1 MAERLRKI
9 ADEADPLQNP
19 FLNQRAAEI
28 FRSQLEQLLQQKGEN
43 APTPGQ
49 LAAARYKY
57 AYELL
62 HAGES
67 AAAVRE
73 FETLRKFIADGK
85 VNLTPDQVALV
96 RLNTLVSY
104 LRLGEQENCLLHHTT
119 ASCIMPIQP
128 GGFHK
133 LPNGSRGAINLLI
146 EQLSEDPNDL
156 RAGWLLNLAYM
167 TLGEHPDK
175 VPRRFLMSPK
185 IFDSE
190 YDIKRFPDI
199 ARNVGLDFN
208 DLAGSVVMD
217 DFDNDGSLDLMISAM
232 GLRDQL
238 RFFLNKGDGT
248 FVERTEEAGLAGEWG
263 GLNMVQADYN
273 NDGFVDVLVL
283 RGAWFEKQGH
293 HPKSLLRNNGN
304 GTFDDVTE
312 EAGLLSFH
320 PTQTATW
327 FDFNNDGWIDLF
339 IGHETT
345 LGDTNRCELYR
356 SNGNGTFTECA
367 LASGIDALGLIK
379 AVHSGDYN
387 NDGWPDLYISSRG
400 QGNHLYRNDGPQS
413 SDKSP
418 KGTWKFTEVTKQL
431 EVAAPGFSFPAWFFD
446 YDNDGWLDIFA
457 SGYGVKSV
465 GSVAADYLGLPH
477 GAERPRLY
485 HNNGNGTFTDVTK
498 PAGLYRVLL
507 AMSANFGDL
516 DNDGYLDMLLG
527 TGAPDLTTL
536 VPNRAMRNDGGK
548 RFQDVT
554 TAGGFGNVQKGHGIA
569 FGDLDNDG
577 DQDIYMSIGGAYE
590 GDVYYNALYENP
602 GHGNAS
608 LKLKLVGVKSNRAA
622 IGARIKVTT
631 EETSGER
638 IIYKTVNSGGSFG
651 ASPLRQEIGLGKAN
665 SIRNVEIWWPT
676 SGLRQNFTDLQP
688 NQCYTIRE
696 GDPNAVATI
705 LKPFRF
711 AKVTDHHR
719 HH

>member
-1 MAERLRKI
+1 MAERLKKI
-9 ADEADPLQNP
+9 AEEADPLQNP
-19 FLNQRAAEI
+19 FLNHRAAEI
-28 FRSQLEQLLQQKGEN
+28 FRQQLERILEQKGDQ

-49 LAAARYKY
+49 IAAARYKY
-57 AYELL
+57 AHELL

-67 AAAVRE
+67 AAAVQE
-73 FETLRKFIADGK
+73 FEALRTFIAEGK
-85 VNLTPDQVALV
+85 VNLTPDKLALV
-96 RLNTLVSY
+96 RLNTMVTY
-104 LRLGEQENCLLHHTT
+104 LRLGEQENCLLNHTT

-133 LPNGSRGAINLLI
+133 VQRGSRGAIELLM
-146 EQLSEDPNDL
+146 EQLRENPNDL

-185 IFDSE
+185 VFDSE
-190 YDIKRFPDI
+190 YDIKRFPDV
-199 ARNVGLDFN
+199 ARNLGLDFN

-217 DFDNDGSLDLMISAM
+217 DFDNDGNLDLMISAM

-238 RFFLNKGDGT
+238 RFFHNKGDGT
-248 FVERTEEAGLAGEWG
+248 FTERTEEAGLMGEWG

-273 NDGFVDVLVL
+273 NDGFMDVLVL

-304 GTFDDVTE
+304 GTFEDVTE

-356 SNGNGTFTECA
+356 SNRDGTFTECA
-367 LASGIDALGLIK
+367 PEVGIDTLGLIK

-400 QGNHLYRNDGPQS
+400 QSNHLYRNDGPPS
-413 SDKSP
+413 SDKSG
-418 KGTWKFTEVTKQL
+418 KWKFTDVTQEL
-431 EVAAPGFSFPAWFFD
+431 GVSAPAFSFPAWFFD
-446 YDNDGWLDIFA
+446 YDNDGWLDIFV

-485 HNNGNGTFTDVTK
+485 HNNGNGAFTDVTK
-498 PAGLYRVLL
+498 SAGLYRVLL

-516 DNDGYLDMLLG
+516 DNDGYLDMFLG
-527 TGAPDLTTL
+527 TGAPDLTML
-536 VPNRAMRNDGGK
+536 VPKRMMRNDGGK

-554 TAGGFGNVQKGHGIA
+554 TSGGFGNVQKGHGIA

-602 GHGNAS
+602 GHGNGL

-622 IGARIKVTT
+622 IGARIKVTIA
-631 EETSGER
+631 EASGEKN
-638 IIYKTVNSGGSFG
+638 IYKTVNSGGSFG
-651 ASPLRQEIGLGKAN
+651 CSPLRQEIGLGQAR

-676 SGLRQNFTDLQP
+676 SGIRQNFVDLKP
-688 NQCYTIRE
+688 NQSYMIRE
-696 GDPNAVATI
+696 GETNATVTV
-705 LKPFRF
+705 LKPFAF
-711 AKVTDHHR
+711 AKGAAHH